1 MRNLGRLGTQA
12 HENRNLS
19 RAEHMRIGTWVRG
32 DLGGK
37 RDSSVKVG
45 RALFAAFQRSPIID
59 EIRQPVYP
67 ASTLEQQ
74 RDALA
79 AAKLNLQF
87 HETFCTHPMQR
98 TLMSI

>member
-1 MRNLGRLGTQA
+1 MPSCVRNLGRLGTQA

-67 ASTLEQQ
+67 ASPLEHQ
-74 RDALA
+74 RCTGTTRRRTV
-79 AAKLNLQF
+79 KLNLQ
-87 HETFCTHPMQR
+87 
-98 TLMSI
+98 